1 MLFRPFNHFMLF
13 IAILGDFHAAFTR
26 FEPLGTQDN
35 TGGMDYDNH
44 PCKGMLIR
52 FFDHFML
59 IYRDFRPFSHRFHAF
74 RTSRNTRQHRRDG
87 YDSLS
92 LQNSRFLL
100 ASTYKLVTLTYFI
113 IILIFNLI

>member
-13 IAILGDFHAAFTR
+13 IAILGDFHPVFTR

-59 IYRDFRPFSHRFHAF
+59 IYRDFRPFSHRFTRF
-74 RTSRNTRQHRRDG
+74 EPLGTQDNTGGMAMTAYPSKIVGFCWRVPIN
-87 YDSLS
+87 LS
-92 LQNSRFLL
+92 L
-100 ASTYKLVTLTYFI
+100 
-113 IILIFNLI
+113 